1 MQFNRLRLA
10 GFKSFVDPTELIV
23 EPGLSGIVGPN
34 GCGKSNL
41 VEALRWVMG
50 ETSPKSMR
58 GGAMDDVI
66 FAGTANRPARNL
78 AEVSLE
84 LDNADRSAPSAMN
97 DADELLVSRQIE
109 RESGST
115 YRVNGR
121 EIRARDVQLLFAD
134 AATGAHSPALVS
146 QGRIGALINAKARDR
161 RAILEEAAGITGLH
175 SRRHEAE
182 LRLRAAENNLVRLED
197 VTGQIETQLQ
207 NLKRQSRQAKRY
219 RKVSEQIRLLE
230 ATLLYVRWREASLAV
245 EAAEEELKAAESRV
259 RDMTGEAAA
268 ASTRQATLQQEL
280 PALRQSE
287 AEAAAAVHRLT
298 AEREGLDAEA
308 QRLAEA
314 KQRLQNR
321 LTQIGHDVGRET
333 GQGDDAKAAQSRLNE
348 EKTEIED
355 ARNNQADTET
365 AARAR
370 VASAEAILSAEEKT
384 LDELSEKSAAL
395 IARRRQLEQQI
406 SETKQRAGRLATQLT
421 AIEDE
426 HKQLDINQE
435 QAAKADQAAA
445 GVTDARRGLEK
456 ATHDLE
462 EAQRT
467 RTDAQTAQTEARAT
481 LDDANRVLT
490 RFDAEVDA
498 LNQALAV
505 DENDL
510 WPAVVDE
517 IDAEPGY
524 EAALGAA
531 LGDDLSAP
539 SDEGA
544 PVHWARR
551 TGRSSGPEAPA
562 LPAGASPLADHVKAP
577 GVLDRRLRQIGVVT
591 EQDGPRLA
599 KELAQ
604 GQRLVSPEGSLWRWD
619 GYTTTHEA
627 ATPAATRLAQ
637 RNRIKELDQLRP
649 DAADAADHGKARVE
663 ELNAAIEAA
672 TAVEQTAREA
682 WRTAGQGMDQAQDAY
697 TTAMNNASDHDKRAA
712 ALAEATS
719 RLNDD
724 KSETETRLRAVEA
737 ELNDLP
743 EGEGLRDEL
752 VQKRETVE
760 ALRTDYAEARSA
772 LAMLEQEARA
782 RLQRLEAIG
791 REREAWD
798 TRAAGALR
806 HLEELAARKNEAQE
820 ELKQNE
826 DRPQEIEASRIALV
840 EQSVLAED
848 KRKVAADALA
858 ITENKLADAD
868 KEVRE
873 AQETLSL
880 MREDRVRAEAG
891 RDQGVE
897 RRNGVAERINEV
909 LGCQPQQVPAE
920 AEFDP
925 EGEFQPTE
933 QMETRIE
940 RLKRERENIG
950 AVNLRAEQE
959 AEELDEQL
967 QTLLSERQ
975 DLEAAI
981 SRLRQGIGSLNREGR
996 ERLQK
1001 AFTQVNEHF
1010 SNLFVRLYGG
1020 GRAHL
1025 ELTESD
1031 DPLEA
1036 GLEIMASPPG
1046 KRLQVMSLLSG
1057 GEQALTALALIFAVF
1072 LTNPA
1077 PICVLDE
1084 VDAPLDDANVDRFCN
1099 LLREIADTTQTRFL
1113 IVSHNVVTMSRMDRL
1128 FGVTMSERGISNL
1141 VSVDLAKAEDLAA
1154 VG

>member
-1 MQFNRLRLA
+1 VQFTRLKLT
-10 GFKSFVDPTELIV
+10 GFKSFVDPTELVV

-78 AEVSLE
+78 AEVALE
-84 LDNADRSAPSAMN
+84 MDNADRSAPAAVN
-97 DADELLVSRQIE
+97 DADELQVSRKIQ

-115 YRVNGR
+115 YRINGR
-121 EIRARDVQLLFAD
+121 EMRARDVQLLFAD

-146 QGRIGALINAKARDR
+146 QGRIGTLINAKARDR

-207 NLKRQSRQAKRY
+207 SLKRQSRQATRY
-219 RKVSEQIRLLE
+219 RKVSEQIRVLE
-230 ATLLYVRWREASLAV
+230 ATLLYVRWQEASKAV
-245 EAAEEELKAAESRV
+245 EVAAEDLKIAEGKV
-259 RDMTGEAAA
+259 QQMTGDAAA
-268 ASTRQATLQQEL
+268 ASTRQASLQQEL

-298 AEREGLDAEA
+298 AERNNLDAEA
-308 QRLAEA
+308 KRLAEA
-314 KQRLQNR
+314 KERLLGR
-321 LTQIGHDVGRET
+321 LAQVAQDVERDT
-333 GQGDDAKAAQSRLNE
+333 AQGADAEAAKTRLAEERAEIELAQSQQGE
-348 EKTEIED
+348 TEV
-355 ARNNQADTET
+355 AAT
-365 AARAR
+365 AQ
-370 VASAEAILSAEEKT
+370 VATAEATLAAEEKT
-384 LDELSEKSAAL
+384 LDELGQRSAAL
-395 IARRRQLEQQI
+395 TARRRQLDQQVA
-406 SETKQRAGRLATQLT
+406 EAQKRVDRLKSQL
-421 AIEDE
+421 AKIEE
-426 HKQLDINQE
+426 ERQQQDINQE

-445 GVTDARRGLEK
+445 GVTDARRTLDK

-462 EAQRT
+462 ESQRT
-467 RTDAQTAQTEARAT
+467 RTDAQTAETHARST
-481 LDDANRVLT
+481 LDDASRVLT
-490 RFDAEVDA
+490 RIDAEIAA
-498 LNQALAV
+498 LNQSLAV

-517 IDAEPGY
+517 IDADPGY

-544 PVHWARR
+544 PVHWAQRGGAS
-551 TGRSSGPEAPA
+551 TDVAD

-577 GVLDRRLRQIGVVT
+577 PVLERRLRQIGVVA
-591 EQDGPRLA
+591 EEDGVRLA
-599 KELAQ
+599 GELVQ

-619 GYTTTHEA
+619 GFTTTHEA
-627 ATPAATRLAQ
+627 ATPAAMRLAQ
-637 RNRIKELDQLRP
+637 RNRLKEIDQQRP
-649 DAADAADHGKARVE
+649 EAAASTEQGKARVDE
-663 ELNAAIEAA
+663 VKSAVEAA
-672 TAVEQTAREA
+672 TGIEKAAREA
-682 WRTAGQGMDQAQDAY
+682 WRSAGQAMDKAQEDYA
-697 TTAMNNASDHDKRAA
+697 TAMSNASDHDKRAA
-712 ALAEATS
+712 ALAEATTRIS
-719 RLNDD
+719 DD
-724 KSETETRLRAVEA
+724 LSETEARLVETNN
-737 ELNDLP
+737 ELEDLP
-743 EGEGLRDEL
+743 AGDGLQSELTEKREHVDGLR
-752 VQKRETVE
+752 TS
-760 ALRTDYAEARSA
+760 YAESRSA

-782 RLQRLEAIG
+782 RASRLDAIG
-791 REREAWD
+791 RERAAWES
-798 TRAAGALR
+798 RAEGARR
-806 HLEELAARKNEAQE
+806 HLEELSVRQQDAQT
-820 ELKQNE
+820 ELKDTE
-826 DRPQEIEASRIALV
+826 DRPEQIEISRRALAD
-840 EQSVLAED
+840 QSLAAENV
-848 KRKVAADALA
+848 RKVAADALA
-858 ITENKLADAD
+858 EAETRLAQVD

-873 AQETLSL
+873 VQEALSL
-880 MREDRVRAEAG
+880 MREDRVRAEAA

-897 RRNGVAERINEV
+897 RQSGIAERIREV
-909 LGCQPQQVPAE
+909 LECQPDQVPAV

-925 EGEFQPTE
+925 EEEFAPTE
-933 QMETRIE
+933 QMETRVE
-940 RLKRERENIG
+940 KLKRERENIG

-959 AEELDEQL
+959 AQELDEQL

-981 SRLRQGIGSLNREGR
+981 ARLRQGIGSLNREGR
-996 ERLQK
+996 ERLLK

-1084 VDAPLDDANVDRFCN
+1084 VDAPLDDANVDRFCG
-1099 LLREIADTTQTRFL
+1099 LLREIADATQTRFL

-1128 FGVTMSERGISNL
+1128 FGVTMTERGVSNL
-1141 VSVDLAKAEDLAA
+1141 VSVDLAMAEDMAA